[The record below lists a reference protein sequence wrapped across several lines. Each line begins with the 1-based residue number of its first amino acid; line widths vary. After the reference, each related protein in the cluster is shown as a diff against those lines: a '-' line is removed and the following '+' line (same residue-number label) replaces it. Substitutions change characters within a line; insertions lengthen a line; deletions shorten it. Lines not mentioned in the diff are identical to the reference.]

1 MYNREAVSGAISRR
15 VSGKILREII
25 STQFL
30 IYIMSW
36 LYLLQYIFKRR
47 YIIHYNF
54 LAVSYN

>member
-30 IYIMSW
+30 IYIMS
-36 LYLLQYIFKRR
+36 
-47 YIIHYNF
+47 
-54 LAVSYN
+54 